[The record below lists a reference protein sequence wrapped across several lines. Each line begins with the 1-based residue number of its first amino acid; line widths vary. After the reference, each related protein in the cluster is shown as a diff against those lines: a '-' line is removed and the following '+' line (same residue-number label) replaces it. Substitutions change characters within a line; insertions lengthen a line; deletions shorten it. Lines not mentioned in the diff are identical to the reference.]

1 MVIIFDG
8 SQNQCEYAYRLRTGE
23 SGTEKPTKITAVLSG
38 SSKFYLILTQ
48 HPKHHIHIP
57 SKYSPSTIDLSK
69 QMLSMK
75 IVTMIKFY
83 RKASP
88 RTYCN

>member
-48 HPKHHIHIP
+48 NPKHHIHIP

-69 QMLSMK
+69 QMYENCYNDKVLSK
-75 IVTMIKFY
+75 GQST
-83 RKASP
+83 
-88 RTYCN
+88 NLL

>member
-48 HPKHHIHIP
+48 NTIFIFHQNIP
-57 SKYSPSTIDLSK
+57 LL
-69 QMLSMK
+69 Q
-75 IVTMIKFY
+75 
-83 RKASP
+83 
-88 RTYCN
+88 